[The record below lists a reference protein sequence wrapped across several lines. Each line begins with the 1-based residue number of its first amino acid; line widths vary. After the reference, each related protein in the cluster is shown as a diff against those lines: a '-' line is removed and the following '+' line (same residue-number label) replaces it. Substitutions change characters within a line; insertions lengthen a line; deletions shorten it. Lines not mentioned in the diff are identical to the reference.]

1 MELVLGSAQ
10 FGNDYGLVK
19 GKKIKNHD
27 IIKIENLVSKFKVS
41 FVDTSA
47 NYGDSE
53 KIIGNSKLRKLN
65 IITKLKLPQKKID
78 IKNWVTKNIF
88 LSLKKLNLTKI
99 YGLLVHD
106 VKDLFKSGG
115 EDYLNCLFDLKKK
128 GIVENI
134 GLSVYS
140 PNDLNAIWKFWKP
153 DIVQIPFNI
162 LDNRFLVEKWFEKLK
177 NNNVKIFVRSCFLQG
192 LLISNY
198 KSIKKFKKHQNLLDK
213 FNQWCFDNKISR
225 IKASIHFV
233 KQYNLIDYLIVG
245 FNSYDQLK
253 EIVKIFN
260 QPTVKIPGL
269 FRCNKLSLIDP
280 RKW

>member
-27 IIKIENLVSKFKVS
+27 IIKIENLVSKFKIS
-41 FVDTSA
+41 FIDTSA

-65 IITKLKLPQKKID
+65 IITKFKLPQKKID

-88 LSLKKLNLTKI
+88 LSLKKLNLNKI

-106 VKDLFKSGG
+106 VNDLFKSRG

-140 PNDLNAIWKFWKP
+140 PKDLNAIWKFWKP

-213 FNQWCFDNKISR
+213 FSHWCLDNKISR
-225 IKASIHFV
+225 IKASMHFV
-233 KQYNLIDYLIVG
+233 KQNNLIDYLIVG